1 MRRITTTIAWLGI
14 SIAAM
19 YVAIVAS
26 QTETGWETIASQW
39 RHATLAWLGWPE
51 RKISDAEP
59 DAQAEFW
66 LQETERILQAT
77 PDSAAMHMGAAWT
90 LDGPALGFM
99 KRHIKPPSPGSPVTR
114 TDPQAFGE
122 TLRQANAH
130 FEQRCRAKRLEAAAR
145 ATKLEPTDVR
155 WWRMRAILL
164 FTADDVIPRTADWD
178 SVLLA
183 GAQHDPDNALYDYL
197 AALHYW
203 KQSASYDPDPD
214 APNGP
219 WRLQVTDAAQLE
231 KGTERFLR
239 GQTKPY
245 LAIGEA
251 GYPAIA
257 DMLAQTSLRKDDQAE
272 VALSRRVTYRH
283 SMLFYQLAR
292 WQFWQVEAAH
302 QANDAEQELAMRRR
316 NLRLYDQAI
325 APAETSALELKM
337 RFAELQPRNY
347 QALRDLHAEHPE
359 LLSSAEIAQLSQRE
373 QTLSSEAAT
382 LRASIAAYHQ
392 QREASGFEIVATIA
406 SVVTSLACVPL
417 VLSALLAW
425 CLTRRF
431 SAATT
436 EAPPFGWLRYA
447 VAWLGSFVASF
458 VVLGLAPAQVISIAV
473 QKWIALGMLGCL
485 AIAGTGL
492 AAWWIWHF
500 AGRRQ
505 VRFSL
510 RAAFVAMTCVAVLAA
525 LWPLFEPIVTSI
537 LQRPTELWM
546 PARGWDYL
554 DADAL
559 RAALKVDVGSWSWA
573 VAQWFAY
580 GGFFVGVG
588 LALFSSTLWYA
599 LRIQRHSDHCTHAL
613 TKPLLNFVG
622 LSVRRAAW
630 VCLAIYL
637 LMVPTTI
644 QLEEAGFQ
652 HKMQYCRD
660 PAAHIDAL
668 LAGHT
673 Y

>member
-1 MRRITTTIAWLGI
+1 MR
-14 SIAAM
+14 
-19 YVAIVAS
+19 VAIVAS

-39 RHATLAWLGWPE
+39 RSATLAWIGWPE
-51 RKISDAEP
+51 QKISDAEP

-66 LQETERILQAT
+66 LRETERVLQAT

-90 LDGPALGFM
+90 LDGPAIGFM
-99 KRHIKPPSPGSPVTR
+99 KRHIKPPAPASPFTQ

-130 FEQRCRAKRLEAAAR
+130 FEQRCQAKCLEFAAR
-145 ATKLEPTDVR
+145 ATDLEPTDVR

-164 FTADDVIPRTADWD
+164 FNANVGTPRTADWD
-178 SVLLA
+178 SVLIV

-203 KQSASYDPDPD
+203 KQSAAYDIDPD
-214 APNGP
+214 GL
-219 WRLQVTDAAQLE
+219 WRLQVTDAAQYE
-231 KGTERFLR
+231 QGTERFLR

-257 DMLAQTSLRKDDQAE
+257 DMLAKTNLRQDDQAE
-272 VALSRRVTYRH
+272 VAVSRRVTSRH

-292 WQFWQVEAAH
+292 WQFWQAEAAQ
-302 QANDAEQELAMRRR
+302 QANNAEQELAMRRR
-316 NLRLYDQAI
+316 NLRLYDQVI
-325 APAETSALELKM
+325 APAETSSLELKM

-347 QALRDLHAEHPE
+347 QALRYLHAEHPE
-359 LLSSAEIAQLSQRE
+359 LLSSAEIAKLSQRE

-392 QREASGFEIVATIA
+392 QQATSGIALVAAIA
-406 SVVTSLACVPL
+406 AGMTSLACVPL
-417 VLSALLAW
+417 ALLALLALLAW
-425 CLTRRF
+425 CLARRL
-431 SAATT
+431 SATTT
-436 EAPPFGWLRYA
+436 EAPPFGWLRYI
-447 VAWLGSFVASF
+447 VTWIGSFVASF
-458 VVLGLAPAQVISIAV
+458 VVLGLAPAQVISIDV
-473 QKWIALGMLGCL
+473 QKWLALGMLGCL

-492 AAWWIWHF
+492 AAWLIWHL

-525 LWPLFEPIVTSI
+525 LWPLFEPIVASI

-554 DADAL
+554 DAETLRVAL
-559 RAALKVDVGSWSWA
+559 QVDVGSWSWA
-573 VAQWFAY
+573 AVQWLAY
-580 GGFFVGVG
+580 RGFFVGVG
-588 LALFSSTLWYA
+588 LALLSSTLWYA
-599 LRIQRHSDHCTHAL
+599 RRCLNGGEDSIQSL
-613 TKPLLNFVG
+613 SKPLLQFLG
-622 LSVRRAAW
+622 LSARRAAW
-630 VCLAIYL
+630 ACLAIYL
-637 LMVPTTI
+637 LMAPTSI
-644 QLEEAGFQ
+644 QLQEAAFLY
-652 HKMQYCRD
+652 KMQYCRN

-668 LAGHT
+668 LAGPITH
-673 Y
+673 